1 MQIEQIL
8 REEQTIDKKKTDDLL
23 EQMRLNADS
32 QEVFPDNELPPE
44 IAIRPANETPMP
56 TNIEIENKEF

>member
-8 REEQTIDKKKTDDLL
+8 REEETIDKKKTDDLL

-32 QEVFPDNELPPE
+32 QEVIQDNE
-44 IAIRPANETPMP
+44 IAPAISSAPANATPIP
-56 TNIEIENKEF
+56 TNLEIESK

>member
-8 REEQTIDKKKTDDLL
+8 REEETIDKKKTDDLL

-32 QEVFPDNELPPE
+32 QEVIHDNEIAPE
-44 IAIRPANETPMP
+44 FSAVPNNATPIP
-56 TNIEIENKEF
+56 TNLEIDSK